1 MAYKTEELYK
11 KALEAIEANNLFFLA
26 DVYGYLGISH
36 DTYYNHFPIDS
47 EESEYIK
54 EKIEANK
61 IKTKVSIRSKLH
73 KSTAPAALISL
84 YKLISTDEERKA
96 LSMVYNDH
104 VSSDKSMSPKGWES
118 WYDRDRGKE
127 DKE

>member
-47 EESEYIK
+47 EQSEYIK

-104 VSSDKSMSPKGWES
+104 VSSDNSMSPKTMQD
-118 WYDRDRGKE
+118 WYDPDRNK
-127 DKE
+127 K